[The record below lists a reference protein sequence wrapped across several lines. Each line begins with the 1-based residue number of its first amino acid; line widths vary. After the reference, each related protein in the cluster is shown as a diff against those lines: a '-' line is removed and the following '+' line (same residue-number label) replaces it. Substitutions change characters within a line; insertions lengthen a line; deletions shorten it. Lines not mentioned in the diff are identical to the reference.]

1 MKFQKDANG
10 TCYQSMSSKKNQ
22 MLQEN
27 LAVSPGLGESNL
39 RDSWVYLGV
48 VPPCGD
54 WHRWGVCNQGVAIL
68 VRVGMV

>member
-27 LAVSPGLGESNL
+27 LAVSPGLGGKHSNL

-48 VPPCGD
+48 VPVVTSQHPG
-54 WHRWGVCNQGVAIL
+54 WGGL
-68 VRVGMV
+68 